1 MWLAVQ
7 KKSLYPP
14 ASRIL
19 FLAAQTAF
27 IISQPPFEKA
37 EHGLHR
43 DVAVGDCALI
53 SQSSEV
59 IDLLGN
65 GLFDNVIQ
73 ACLMEMIMQ

>member
-1 MWLAVQ
+1 MI
-7 KKSLYPP
+7 
-14 ASRIL
+14 SRTEEVPL
-19 FLAAQTAF
+19 SSCQQDSFSRCADSFYNFAT
-27 IISQPPFEKA
+27 PFEKA